1 MYASNV
7 LNLQRLSSKIRSK
20 PARKH
25 STYLHRKLE
34 IIRSFHTANSCR
46 ISTLNCLQYTPN
58 AGDCFVFL
66 CNAADPAQY
75 VGEWNVFV
83 QGLIGFW
90 NFKTFEAYIS
100 FSLLKNFFAI
110 SCFKHAVIF
119 KKRLF
124 NPQHNFKKI
133 RNNVEKS
140 NESKK
145 PKCLMIEGKSVTWKM
160 FKEAF
165 NWDQSS
171 CSLPLHERL
180 TPLHF
185 EMDPAARM
193 RNHLAEDVL
202 DNKMLFLMQVNI
214 NNSFLLIQ

>member
-1 MYASNV
+1 MQ
-7 LNLQRLSSKIRSK
+7 L
-20 PARKH
+20 
-25 STYLHRKLE
+25 YL
-34 IIRSFHTANSCR
+34 
-46 ISTLNCLQYTPN
+46 
-58 AGDCFVFL
+58 
-66 CNAADPAQY
+66 
-75 VGEWNVFV
+75 
-83 QGLIGFW
+83 
-90 NFKTFEAYIS
+90 
-100 FSLLKNFFAI
+100 
-110 SCFKHAVIF
+110 